1 VFTASGANSRQEQA
15 FKYAFQRSHPLLQFF
30 PQKLS
35 EWIVKNLAD
44 ELALP
49 PNTGPGDRWSS
60 EDLNRVLVQC
70 ILSNRK
76 GNNLHTFN
84 SLEFESDLYRG
95 VMRARCYPCYPFDME
110 DYRFHGK
117 NIKVICHAYV

>member
-1 VFTASGANSRQEQA
+1 MLNHAELNLRIACAKRAPSLDVMLLKQQVFTASGANSRQEQT
-15 FKYAFQRSHPLLQFF
+15 FEYAFWRSHPLLQFL

-49 PNTGPGDRWSS
+49 PNTGPGDKWSS

-84 SLEFESDLYRG
+84 SLEFESDLYR
-95 VMRARCYPCYPFDME
+95 
-110 DYRFHGK
+110 
-117 NIKVICHAYV
+117 